1 MTRVASFERRQ
12 PHECL
17 MLLSP
22 RANGPLRF
30 TYALNFLYIPHY
42 IYTSTRWYMDTEP
55 GYSHHYTTEINGKC
69 DVQLF
74 VVDKY
79 LSMDFSVS
87 HLDFTYICCCSWFSS
102 PVMSRVKHHC
112 KLSPVPASCGA
123 PIWPGPDL
131 DQDFQLSSCHTETNN
146 GSTLTPTNICHR
158 DPVRRSVRISI
169 IYLLMSPKWLDYLPT
184 RFFYSV

>member
-1 MTRVASFERRQ
+1 MWR
-12 PHECL
+12 
-17 MLLSP
+17 
-22 RANGPLRF
+22 
-30 TYALNFLYIPHY
+30 
-42 IYTSTRWYMDTEP
+42 STFCR
-55 GYSHHYTTEINGKC
+55 
-69 DVQLF
+69 
-74 VVDKY
+74 KY

-146 GSTLTPTNICHR
+146 GSTLTPTNICHC

-169 IYLLMSPKWLDYLPT
+169 IYLLMSPKWMDYLYQLVSFT
-184 RFFYSV
+184 QCNWLKNAITESRFFILNKYLNVYRICAMRLDLNNYHHPVSTSRYEAF